1 MVGFDFPGCGKSGGL
16 LLFPDNQSIKLVISW
31 VIENIHPEHIILWSR
46 GTASVSTFA
55 YLSEEKIVDR
65 CLYPSAIFD
74 SPFTNVNS
82 VVQSFIHKCTFES
95 QYVPEF
101 MYKLLGDLVK
111 NKIKNVLKINIDS
124 IETLSYLEDIITPC
138 MIMSAENDDYI
149 PVNHGLD
156 IVTALPSADGN
167 YITFPGGHFGL
178 RPRLVVMGSY
188 NFISK
193 NILKY
198 RVDNVN
204 KPNNSNNSK
213 AIATSPDKT
222 KKSNKNSYP
231 LNNKKSFR
239 RIPSISSLLG
249 CKLPTNVF
257 KKNNGSHDDQNITY

>member
-1 MVGFDFPGCGKSGGL
+1 MVGFDFPGCGKSDGL
-16 LLFPDNQSIKLVISW
+16 LLFPDNQSIKLVTSW

-65 CLYPSAIFD
+65 CLYPSVIFD
-74 SPFTNVNS
+74 SPFTNFNS
-82 VVQSFIHKCTFES
+82 VVQSFIHRCTFES
-95 QYVPEF
+95 QYVPGF

-111 NKIKNVLKINIDS
+111 NKIKNVLKINIHS
-124 IETLSYLEDIITPC
+124 IETLSYLEDVIIPC

-149 PVNHGLD
+149 PVTHGLD

-167 YITFPGGHFGL
+167 YMTFPGGHFGL

-198 RVDNVN
+198 RIDNVN
-204 KPNNSNNSK
+204 NSNYPNSK
-213 AIATSPDKT
+213 AVVTSPDKT
-222 KKSNKNSYP
+222 EKSNKNSCS
-231 LNNKKSFR
+231 LSNKRSFR
-239 RIPSISSLLG
+239 RVPSISSLLG

-257 KKNNGSHDDQNITY
+257 KKNNSSHDDQNM